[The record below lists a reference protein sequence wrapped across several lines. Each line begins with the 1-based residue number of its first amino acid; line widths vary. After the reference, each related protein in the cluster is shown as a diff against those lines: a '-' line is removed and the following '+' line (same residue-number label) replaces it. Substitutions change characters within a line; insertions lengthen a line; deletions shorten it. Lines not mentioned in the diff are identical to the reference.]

1 MRNSLQLINQVNI
14 ISFIL
19 QRWLK
24 PGGKLLIT
32 DYACGPYEQ
41 HSEFFKGYIQERGY
55 TLLTVPDYGKVIM
68 KVVKYNRINL
78 NKDETEL
85 VLT

>member
-1 MRNSLQLINQVNI
+1 MRI
-14 ISFIL
+14 IPVIF

-41 HSEFFKGYIQERGY
+41 HSDFFKGYIQERGY
-55 TLLTVPDYGKVIM
+55 TLLTVPDYGKVAL
-68 KVVKYNRINL
+68 NNQINYFL
-78 NKDETEL
+78 RHSYWFGRSNM
-85 VLT
+85 